1 MTFENT
7 RFFPARTDVVFG
19 AFANGATLARWWG
32 PAGFTNAFE
41 TFDFRVGG
49 AWTFTMIGPDGV
61 RYANECV
68 FEKIDAPTRL
78 VIFHVVAPRF
88 RLTVNLKPE
97 GEGTRL
103 TWIQVFENPAFAQ
116 SVRHIIEPANEQ
128 NLDRLAAV
136 LGLAKPAEPR

>member
-7 RFFPARTDVVFG
+7 RFFPARPETVFG
-19 AFANGATLARWWG
+19 AFADGATLARWWG

-41 TFDFRVGG
+41 TFDFREGG

-61 RYANECV
+61 RYANACV
-68 FEKIDAPTRL
+68 FEKIDPPARL
-78 VIFHVVAPRF
+78 VIAHVVEPRF
-88 RLTVNLKPE
+88 RLTVTLAPE
-97 GEGTRL
+97 GDGARL
-103 TWIQVFENPAFAQ
+103 TWTQIFENPSFAR

-136 LGLAKPAEPR
+136 LNSGNPPARP